1 MVRATYSQ
9 EPVSS
14 INVDT
19 LTDSCFLVRSTR
31 RYAYRDAAGR
41 VNLHLLRLVKLEI
54 DGQPNVQDNVHEKL
68 VMWLRHS
75 ERWVLQQSG
84 ASAQTVV
91 DGAAFDAAGSC
102 GAANPLGD
110 AGSSSDSP
118 LVASLAPAAPVAA
131 DTAAEPPAETELAVI
146 GGSRGSSSP
155 CRAALP
161 CADAAPL
168 LPQSPAAARVGAPLL
183 PQSPAAGRVGGGG
196 RPVDD
201 LCRSPNPWSSAPS
214 TPSRPLHNGL
224 GARLPGVLPPA
235 MSPSP
240 STPSRSLRVQLS
252 EERKIKRAERCLL
265 PAASSATS
273 MMARLP
279 GGGGAPRPFLQPTV
293 TPGAAARAR
302 KRRISAA
309 ATRGASVLRRQQSAL
324 PPSPPPPQ
332 TLSAPPQQPPRQPPQ
347 PLPQPPPRPQ
357 QQPTPPQPPPP
368 TQLKPP
374 QPAVV
379 AVAAAASAAPLG
391 ASFAPPT
398 PAGGV
403 PPAAPPAAAPSACGS
418 HGATPSSAS
427 RLKVQSAPPTA
438 LHPRCDLSAPR
449 VHLLPLLPLCGLS
462 APPLHPSLC
471 TLCRRSAI
479 SSLSYCRLPTKMSSR
494 SKACG
499 RRSYATLGPT
509 PPLPRP
515 DNPNSNPHITTP
527 TAVTPSLTPYRSC
540 VSSSAS
546 RPGGTTLRTG

>member
-41 VNLHLLRLVKLEI
+41 VNLHLLRLAKLEI
-54 DGQPNVQDNVHEKL
+54 DGQPDVQDNVREKL
-68 VMWLRHS
+68 VMWLRHI
-75 ERWVLQQSG
+75 ERWMERTLQQSG
-84 ASAQTVV
+84 ASAQTAV

-110 AGSSSDSP
+110 AASSSDSP
-118 LVASLAPAAPVAA
+118 LVASLALAAPVAS

-146 GGSRGSSSP
+146 GGLRGSSSP
-155 CRAALP
+155 CRAA
-161 CADAAPL
+161 DAAPQ
-168 LPQSPAAARVGAPLL
+168 LPRSPAAA
-183 PQSPAAGRVGGGG
+183 RVGGGG

-201 LCRSPNPWSSAPS
+201 PCRSPNPCSSAPS

-224 GARLPGVLPPA
+224 GARLPGMLPSA
-235 MSPSP
+235 TTPSP

-252 EERKIKRAERCLL
+252 EERKAKRAERCLL

-449 VHLLPLLPLCGLS
+449 VHLLPLLPLCALS
-462 APPLHPSLC
+462 APPLHPLPSAPSAGGP
-471 TLCRRSAI
+471 RSR
-479 SSLSYCRLPTKMSSR
+479 C
-494 SKACG
+494 
-499 RRSYATLGPT
+499 
-509 PPLPRP
+509 
-515 DNPNSNPHITTP
+515 
-527 TAVTPSLTPYRSC
+527 
-540 VSSSAS
+540 
-546 RPGGTTLRTG
+546 